1 MCFLSLFQ
9 ICELVSNT
17 TLACPSPK
25 IDLASNMAKRTRR
38 QTNEDDVLEAVLG
51 FMMDGVSDLLDW
63 SEDNDITFEYFEDPS
78 YFPFG
83 NATGVVGGTRI
94 LIKVLVSY

>member
-9 ICELVSNT
+9 ICELVSKT
-17 TLACPSPK
+17 ALACPSPK
-25 IDLASNMAKRTRR
+25 IDLASNMTRRTRR

-83 NATGVVGGTRI
+83 NATGIVGGTKI

>member
-51 FMMDGVSDLLDW
+51 FMMDGVTDLLEW
-63 SEDNDITFEYFEDPS
+63 SEDNDITFEYFEDPG

-83 NATGVVGGTRI
+83 NETGVVGGSRI